1 MGIKEDIEAIKQDI
15 VGEEQFLEQ
24 YVKAEKFFKKYK
36 EKLKAL
42 TMIATAFVVYF
53 IINNSLEAN
62 RLEQSNML
70 YLTYLKSKNSDTLV
84 KIKNINPKLYD
95 LILLKNA
102 ISNKDLQTL
111 GKLKNSQTAIV
122 SKLASYHIASIS
134 GEKEKLDAYLLQEG
148 SLLKDFASLDL
159 AVVLIQN
166 NKIQKAQRLIDS
178 IAFDSPLKKPATTLL
193 HFGVVKN

>member
-24 YVKAEKFFKKYK
+24 YVKAEKFFEKYK

-53 IINNSLEAN
+53 IINSLEAN